1 MVNLDEIFIL
11 VGFIQI
17 ALVAFM
23 QWQIYISSV
32 IKTFSIGSYFL
43 AAFLLAAGYVN
54 HEPYLMA
61 LGFLTA
67 VIRGWFI
74 PNFLSRM
81 LRRDRWRARELKP
94 VMGVASTIIVSL
106 LFAVFGY
113 VIYTWTMY
121 DYVHS
126 ALGAIPVAL
135 FLQGAFLIISR
146 GNPITQLIGYLVME
160 NALYLFGSLFPE
172 LPFVVEAGVVL
183 DVIGTIMISGV
194 IVRLK
199 QEPAENAEVDD
210 STRRED
216 FTELRG

>member
-1 MVNLDEIFIL
+1 MTLNSIFVL

-17 ALVAFM
+17 ALVTFM
-23 QWQIYISSV
+23 QWQTYISSV
-32 IKTFSIGSYFL
+32 IKTFSIGSYVL
-43 AAFLLAAGYVN
+43 AAFLLAAGYVG
-54 HEPYLMA
+54 HEPYLIA
-61 LGFLTA
+61 LGGLTA
-67 VIRGWFI
+67 LIRAWFI
-74 PNFLSRM
+74 PSFLSRM
-81 LRRDRWRARELKP
+81 LRRDRWRAREIKP
-94 VMGVASTIIVSL
+94 VLGIASTIIFSL

-113 VIYTWTMY
+113 VIYAWTMY

-146 GNPITQLIGYLVME
+146 RTPTTQLIGYLVME
-160 NALYLFGSLFPE
+160 NALYLFGFLFPE

-199 QEPAENAEVDD
+199 EEPAQNADVDD
-210 STRRED
+210 STPRED

>member
-1 MVNLDEIFIL
+1 MVSLNDIFLL
-11 VGFIQI
+11 VGFMQI
-17 ALVAFM
+17 AFVAFM

-43 AAFLLAAGYVN
+43 AAFLLAAGYFN
-54 HEPYLMA
+54 NEPYLIV
-61 LGFLTA
+61 LGALTA
-67 VIRGWFI
+67 IIRGWFI

-94 VMGVASTIIVSL
+94 VIGVASTIIISL
-106 LFAVFGY
+106 LAAVFGY
-113 VIYTWTMY
+113 ILYTWTMY
-121 DYVHS
+121 GFVHS
-126 ALGAIPVAL
+126 ALGAIPVAI

-146 GNPITQLIGYLVME
+146 SNPVTQLIGYLVME
-160 NALYLFGSLFPE
+160 NALYLFGYLFPE

-199 QEPAENAEVDD
+199 EEPAQSSD
-210 STRRED
+210 ED

>member
-1 MVNLDEIFIL
+1 MQGEDEMALNDIFFL

-17 ALVAFM
+17 AFVAFM
-23 QWQIYISSV
+23 QWQIYVTSV
-32 IKTFSIGSYFL
+32 IKTFSIGSYLL

-54 HEPYLMA
+54 GEPYVIA
-61 LGFLTA
+61 LGVLTA
-67 VIRGWFI
+67 VIRAWFI
-74 PNFLSRM
+74 PAYLSRM

-94 VMGVASTIIVSL
+94 VMGIASTIIMSL

-113 VIYTWTMY
+113 VLYSWTMVGF
-121 DYVHS
+121 VHS
-126 ALGAIPVAL
+126 SLGAIPVAI

-146 GNPITQLIGYLVME
+146 GNPVTQLIGYLVME
-160 NALYLFGSLFPE
+160 NALYLFGYLFPE

-183 DVIGTIMISGV
+183 DVIGTVMISGV

-199 QEPAENAEVDD
+199 EDPTASGEV
-210 STRRED
+210 ED

>member
-1 MVNLDEIFIL
+1 MSLDSTFVL

-43 AAFLLAAGYVN
+43 AVFLLAAGYVN
-54 HEPYLMA
+54 NEPYLMA
-61 LGFLTA
+61 LGALTA
-67 VIRGWFI
+67 VIRAWFI
-74 PNFLSRM
+74 PAFLSRM
-81 LRRDRWRARELKP
+81 LRRDRWRERELKP
-94 VMGVASTIIVSL
+94 VMGIASTIIISL

-113 VIYTWTMY
+113 VLYTWTMY
-121 DYVHS
+121 GFVHS
-126 ALGAIPVAL
+126 ALGAIPVAI

-146 GNPITQLIGYLVME
+146 SNPVTQLIGYLVME
-160 NALYLFGSLFPE
+160 NALYLFGYLFPE

-199 QEPAENAEVDD
+199 DEPVQNNEVED
-210 STRRED
+210 SAGQED

>member
-1 MVNLDEIFIL
+1 MSLDSTFVL

-43 AAFLLAAGYVN
+43 AVFLVAAGYVN
-54 HEPYLMA
+54 NEPYLMA
-61 LGFLTA
+61 LGALTA
-67 VIRGWFI
+67 AIRAWFI
-74 PNFLSRM
+74 PTFLSRM
-81 LRRDRWRARELKP
+81 LRRDRWRERELKP
-94 VMGVASTIIVSL
+94 VMGIASTIIISL

-113 VIYTWTMY
+113 VLYTWTMY
-121 DYVHS
+121 GFVHS
-126 ALGAIPVAL
+126 ALGAIPVAI

-146 GNPITQLIGYLVME
+146 SNPVTQLIGYLVME
-160 NALYLFGSLFPE
+160 NALYLFGYLFPE

-199 QEPAENAEVDD
+199 DEPVQNNEVED
-210 STRRED
+210 SAGQED

>member
-1 MVNLDEIFIL
+1 MVNLNEIFVL
-11 VGFIQI
+11 VGFVQI
-17 ALVAFM
+17 AFVVFM
-23 QWQIYISSV
+23 QWQIYITSV
-32 IKTFSIGSYFL
+32 IKTYSFGSYFL
-43 AAFLLAAGYVN
+43 AAFLLAAGFVGR
-54 HEPYLMA
+54 EPYLIA

-67 VIRGWFI
+67 VIRAWFI

-81 LRRDRWRARELKP
+81 LKRDRWRARELKP
-94 VMGVASTIIVSL
+94 VIGVASTIILSL

-113 VIYTWTMY
+113 VLYTWTMY

-126 ALGAIPVAL
+126 TLGAIPVAI

-146 GNPITQLIGYLVME
+146 GNPTTQLIGYLVME
-160 NALYLFGSLFPE
+160 NALYLFGYLFPE

-199 QEPAENAEVDD
+199 EEPAQNTE
-210 STRRED
+210 ED
-216 FTELRG
+216 FTELKG

>member
-1 MVNLDEIFIL
+1 MANLNEIFIL

-23 QWQIYISSV
+23 QWQVYISSV
-32 IKTFSIGSYFL
+32 IKTFSFSSLFL
-43 AAFLLAAGYVN
+43 AIFLLVAGYVN
-54 HEPYLMA
+54 REPYLIV

-67 VIRGWFI
+67 SVRAWFI
-74 PNFLSRM
+74 PVLLSRM
-81 LRRDRWRARELKP
+81 LRRDRWRARELEP
-94 VMGVASTIIVSL
+94 TVGIASSIISSL
-106 LFAVFGY
+106 LFAVLGY

-121 DYVHS
+121 DYVQS
-126 ALGAIPVAL
+126 TSGAVPVAL
-135 FLQGAFLIISR
+135 FLQGAFLIMSR
-146 GNPITQLIGYLVME
+146 GNSITQLIGYLVME

-194 IVRLK
+194 IVRLREDK
-199 QEPAENAEVDD
+199 IENTE
-210 STRRED
+210 ED

>member
-1 MVNLDEIFIL
+1 MSLDSTFVL

-43 AAFLLAAGYVN
+43 AVFLVAAGYVN
-54 HEPYLMA
+54 NEPYLMA
-61 LGFLTA
+61 LGALTA
-67 VIRGWFI
+67 AIRAWFI
-74 PNFLSRM
+74 PTFLSRM
-81 LRRDRWRARELKP
+81 LRRDGWRERELKP
-94 VMGVASTIIVSL
+94 VMGVASTIIISL

-113 VIYTWTMY
+113 VLYTWTMY
-121 DYVHS
+121 GFVHS
-126 ALGAIPVAL
+126 ALGAIPVAI

-146 GNPITQLIGYLVME
+146 SNPVTQLIGYLVME
-160 NALYLFGSLFPE
+160 NALYLFGYLFPE

-199 QEPAENAEVDD
+199 DEPVQNNEVED
-210 STRRED
+210 SAGQED

>member
-1 MVNLDEIFIL
+1 MNLNGVFVL

-17 ALVAFM
+17 ALVTFM
-23 QWQIYISSV
+23 QWQTYISSV

-74 PNFLSRM
+74 PSFLSRM

-94 VMGVASTIIVSL
+94 VLGIASTIILSL

-121 DYVHS
+121 NYIHS

-160 NALYLFGSLFPE
+160 NALYLFGYIFPE

-199 QEPAENAEVDD
+199 EEPAQNTE
-210 STRRED
+210 ED

>member
-1 MVNLDEIFIL
+1 MITLNEIFFL

-17 ALVAFM
+17 AFVTFM

-32 IKTFSIGSYFL
+32 IKTFSVGSYFL

-54 HEPYLMA
+54 SEPYVIA
-61 LGFLTA
+61 LGILTA
-67 VIRGWFI
+67 VIRAWFI
-74 PNFLSRM
+74 PSFLSKM

-94 VMGVASTIIVSL
+94 VMGVASTIIISL
-106 LFAVFGY
+106 LSAVFGY
-113 VIYTWTMY
+113 VLYTWTMY
-121 DYVHS
+121 EFVHS
-126 ALGAIPVAL
+126 ALGAIPVAI

-160 NALYLFGSLFPE
+160 NALYLFGYLFPE

-199 QEPAENAEVDD
+199 EEPSQSSEE
-210 STRRED
+210 E
-216 FTELRG
+216 FIELRG